1 MKLEIIALLICTIMG
16 RTRRRRDHHKHVS
29 GDGGNSS
36 YDTDGK
42 GNRVEK
48 PVEVPAEV
56 PAEVAPEVAAGRKR
70 FMRRLGSS

>member
-16 RTRRRRDHHKHVS
+16 RTRRRRVHHAHVS

-36 YDTDGK
+36 YDTDGQ

-48 PVEVPAEV
+48 PVEVAAEA
-56 PAEVAPEVAAGRKR
+56 AEVAAEVAAGRKR
-70 FMRRLGSS
+70 FMRRRGTS